1 MTTTDRSLSPQE
13 AGQVF
18 VTPAAYA
25 DEAWFHDA
33 CTVLRREDPIHLVE
47 NADFA
52 PFWALT
58 KHADVLD
65 VELHPNEFRN
75 APRPVLQNH
84 EADARQAEQGELLRT
99 LIHMDAPDH
108 RVIRGITADWF
119 LPKSMARLDARL
131 QELAVQ
137 SVTAMQEHGG
147 TAYDPPVVLGV
158 LRCLRE
164 HRERLGKRRRHRHIW
179 RMQALADVRNG
190 RKRKSGYAGFGAPP
204 SS

>member
-18 VTPAAYA
+18 VTPEAYA
-25 DEAWFHDA
+25 DERWFHQA
-33 CTVLRREDPIHLVE
+33 CTVLRHEDPIHRVE
-47 NADFA
+47 HPHFA
-52 PFWALT
+52 AFWALT
-58 KHADVLD
+58 KHADVLE

-108 RVIRGITADWF
+108 RVIRALTADWF
-119 LPKSMARLDARL
+119 LPKSMARLEARL

-137 SVTAMQEHGG
+137 SVARMQERGG
-147 TAYDPPVVLGV
+147 
-158 LRCLRE
+158 RCDFARDIA
-164 HRERLGKRRRHRHIW
+164 RPNRASCCAR
-179 RMQALADVRNG
+179 
-190 RKRKSGYAGFGAPP
+190 
-204 SS
+204 